1 LINFDDSKAIS
12 RSLLSPPVRIAI
24 LSLSGFILAKKG
36 YNHLMPKFL
45 KLVLSILLCQGAGII
60 GSFFTVTSIPTWYAT
75 LNKPFFNPPNWLFAP
90 VWTILYA
97 LMGIYLYLIWTSNK
111 KEAGK
116 LKRFFL
122 IHLLLNSLWSI
133 VFFGL
138 KSPFGALFII
148 LILVFMIAYLII
160 KGFKINRYAPYLLM
174 PYLTWVSFATILNAA
189 IWVLN

>member
-1 LINFDDSKAIS
+1 
-12 RSLLSPPVRIAI
+12 
-24 LSLSGFILAKKG
+24 
-36 YNHLMPKFL
+36 MPKFL
-45 KLVLSILLCQGAGII
+45 KLVFSILLCQGAGII
-60 GSFFTVTSIPTWYAT
+60 GSFFTVSSIPTWYAT

-97 LMGIYLYLIWTSNK
+97 LMGIYFYLIWTSNK

-122 IHLLLNSLWSI
+122 IHLVFNSLWSI

-138 KSPFGALFII
+138 KSPLAALFII
-148 LILVFMIAYLII
+148 LILIFMISYLII

-174 PYLTWVSFATILNAA
+174 PYLAWVSFATILNAA

>member
-1 LINFDDSKAIS
+1 
-12 RSLLSPPVRIAI
+12 
-24 LSLSGFILAKKG
+24 
-36 YNHLMPKFL
+36 MPKFL
-45 KLVLSILLCQGAGII
+45 KLIVSILLCQGAGIL
-60 GSFFTVTSIPTWYAT
+60 GSFFTVSSIPTWYAT

-97 LMGIYLYLIWTSNK
+97 LMGIYFYLIWTSNK
-111 KEAGK
+111 KEAQK

-122 IHLLLNSLWSI
+122 IHLVFNSLWSI

-138 KSPFGALFII
+138 KSPLAALFII
-148 LILVFMIAYLII
+148 LILIFMISYLII

-174 PYLTWVSFATILNAA
+174 PYLAWVSFATILNAA